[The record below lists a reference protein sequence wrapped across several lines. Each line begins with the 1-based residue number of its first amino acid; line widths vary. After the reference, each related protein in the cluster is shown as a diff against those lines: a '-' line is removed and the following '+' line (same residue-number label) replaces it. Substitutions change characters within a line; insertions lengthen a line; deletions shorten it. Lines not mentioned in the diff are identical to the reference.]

1 MGWVGARQTRTRE
14 SDSVRLQGINYT
26 FCGVQRRMVSG
37 TAVTG
42 NADVACVRKMEYAS
56 GKGGAIQMAEE
67 EEKFTCFFRLV
78 TLMMVM
84 F

>member
-1 MGWVGARQTRTRE
+1 
-14 SDSVRLQGINYT
+14 
-26 FCGVQRRMVSG
+26 MVSG

-67 EEKFTCFFRLV
+67 EEKFTCFFHLV